1 MNSNETKAQMQQL
14 RLMGMHHAY
23 ALQLE
28 QPLNHQLEGHELIDH
43 LVQAELD
50 YRREVKTSM
59 LLKQAKLRLSA
70 TITQV
75 ECSPQR
81 NLTKQQLMVLA
92 EGSYIKRGQNVLI
105 TGATG
110 CGKSF
115 LACALAHQACLQ
127 EYKTTYLNMNRFI
140 EKLTLAKLDGSYLK
154 WMNQLEKQ
162 HLIILDDFGLQ
173 GLGQDTRIALL
184 QILEDRYEKKTII
197 ITSQLPV
204 GKWYD
209 YINEPTLA
217 DAIMDRLTANCLKI
231 ELTGKSRRKQN
242 N

>member
-1 MNSNETKAQMQQL
+1 MNSNETMMQMQQL
-14 RLMGMHHAY
+14 RLLGMYHAY

-50 YRREVKTSM
+50 YRKEEKTSM

-70 TITQV
+70 TIAQI
-75 ECSPQR
+75 ECNPQR
-81 NLTKQQLMVLA
+81 NLTKQQLIILA
-92 EGSYIKRGQNVLI
+92 EGNYIKRGQNILI

-115 LACALAHQACLQ
+115 LACALAHQACMQ
-127 EYKTTYLNMNRFI
+127 GYRPTYLNMNRFI
-140 EKLTLAKLDGSYLK
+140 EKLTLTKLDGSYLK
-154 WMNQLEKQ
+154 WMNQLERQ

-173 GLGQDTRIALL
+173 ALGQDARIALL
-184 QILEDRYEKKTII
+184 QILEDRYEKKAII

-204 GKWYD
+204 AKWYD

-217 DAIMDRLTANCLKI
+217 DAIMDRLTANCSKI